1 MKPNYVLNN
10 KEKRSIEKFLEDMLI
25 ESKEDYIE
33 ISFSHNKHYCSEEK
47 INNQNIYLRQLKSM
61 EINDWIT
68 YSLKNKVKK
77 EIYNKKSFILLIY
90 KDINLQGRLITNE
103 GEILEIKSI
112 PIGIHIGIKNY
123 DVYDINICKYN

>member
-33 ISFSHNKHYCSEEK
+33 ISFSYNEHYCSEEK

-77 EIYNKKSFILLIY
+77 EIYNKKSFILLI
-90 KDINLQGRLITNE
+90 TNE

-112 PIGIHIGIKNY
+112 RRDKIYSNWNTY
-123 DVYDINICKYN
+123 WY

>member
-33 ISFSHNKHYCSEEK
+33 ISFSHNEHYCSEEK

-77 EIYNKKSFILLIY
+77 EIYNKKSFILLI
-90 KDINLQGRLITNE
+90 TNK

>member
-1 MKPNYVLNN
+1 MLNLLDHNADDDIDMDEPNIIETTNNFLKPNYVLNN

-33 ISFSHNKHYCSEEK
+33 ISFSHNEHYCSEEK

-77 EIYNKKSFILLIY
+77 EIYNKKSFILLI
-90 KDINLQGRLITNE
+90 L
-103 GEILEIKSI
+103 
-112 PIGIHIGIKNY
+112 
-123 DVYDINICKYN
+123 